1 MLILILRASKFLHKP
16 SWFSYY
22 TPTIVEK
29 IVISQS
35 LQEYLT
41 LIYTHILLHLTCL
54 LYYLRVGGLTCEFLL
69 DRTLIRRT
77 TCEQLT
83 VVHAKNFLWMRGLL
97 SDNKKISKLL
107 IVACLRLEFLQIFLH
122 DVRLHTIMK
131 GIRDN
136 WLVGWNVARSW
147 LLIVIETVI
156 VERRYS
162 VILVL
167 LNIGS
172 QIILVVMLL
181 WNAWIKSDFIYP
193 FVFLSLFGTFLSIL
207 VGSKLLLFL
216 KLLGTLFFDR
226 LIFPLYLIW
235 GCLYNHKRA

>member
-29 IVISQS
+29 FVISQS
-35 LQEYLT
+35 LQENLT

-77 TCEQLT
+77 CEQLT

-107 IVACLRLEFLQIFLH
+107 IVACLGLEFLQIFLH
-122 DVRLHTIMK
+122 YVRLHSIMK
-131 GIRDN
+131 GISNN
-136 WLVGWNVARSW
+136 WLVSRNVARSW

-167 LNIGS
+167 LNIWS
-172 QIILVVMLL
+172 QIFLVVMLL
-181 WNAWIKSDFIYP
+181 RNARIKRDFIDP
-193 FVFLSLFGTFLSIL
+193 FVFLSLLGTFLSIL
-207 VGSKLLLFL
+207 VCSELLLLL
-216 KLLGTLFFDR
+216 KLLGTLFFDC
-226 LIFPLYLIW
+226 LIFPL
-235 GCLYNHKRA
+235 